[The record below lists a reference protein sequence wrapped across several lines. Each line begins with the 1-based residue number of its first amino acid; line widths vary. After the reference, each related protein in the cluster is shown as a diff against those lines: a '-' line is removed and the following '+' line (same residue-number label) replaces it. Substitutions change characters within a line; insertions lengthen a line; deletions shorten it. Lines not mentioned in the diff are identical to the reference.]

1 MWWFSEGSA
10 VRSRTPMP
18 ACVGGGAG
26 TSSGQGY
33 PLAGACVSPG
43 WWVLHT
49 RVHSASVGTAES
61 CGTAKSV
68 AGAVL
73 LPCAQAP
80 SLHMGARPPHTTIT
94 RKACHSNK
102 NQPPSCRDPTLPCAT
117 PTTTTPTR
125 HTTPHTTNPPQTPT
139 GTGPISVRNTTDLDT
154 EMYRFRGGNGPISA
168 RSTTDLEK

>member
-80 SLHMGARPPHTTIT
+80 SLHMGARPPHTTLT
-94 RKACHSNK
+94 GKARYFNK
-102 NQPPSCRDPTLPCAT
+102 NQPLFGRGPGLPCAT
-117 PTTTTPTR
+117 PTRPAPTR
-125 HTTPHTTNPPQTPT
+125 HIRPPHNPPTTNSNRRWTDSQRGVWCVITSET
-139 GTGPISVRNTTDLDT
+139 VRVSQ
-154 EMYRFRGGNGPISA
+154 MW
-168 RSTTDLEK
+168 